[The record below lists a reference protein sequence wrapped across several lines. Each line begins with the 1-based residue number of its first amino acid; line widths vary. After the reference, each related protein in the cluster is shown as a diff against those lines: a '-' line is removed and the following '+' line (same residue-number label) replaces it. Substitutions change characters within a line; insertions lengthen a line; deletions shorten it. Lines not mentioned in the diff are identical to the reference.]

1 MVTTPA
7 ELTALDAARLD
18 DLLVAHNES
27 QKHYDDLEEWWDG
40 KQAVKLT
47 ERMKQY
53 LTANGAEGVEFADN
67 YLGLVVESLTDRL
80 HVTGFGVPGEAPV
93 VVADGKEAPGP
104 LAQYAADTWAAN
116 RGDALQLAV
125 HDAAVALGDA
135 YVIVEWDQA
144 AGRPALHFNDPRLI
158 RMYYSHENALRPEFA
173 TKTWTMAM
181 PDGGKSVRMNVYHH
195 DRIER
200 WVRNGV
206 IVGGQWR
213 PFTGADGLPAVIP
226 WTLDGTPDGEPLG
239 LAVIHFANNRR
250 GNRPY
255 GQSEML
261 PAIPLQRAINKAL
274 IDGLRIADAQGWPQ
288 RWATGVT
295 TATDDLSAEPGSVW
309 EVESDLA
316 KLGQLDATSPEG
328 AIEWLNKLQ
337 EDIAAVT
344 RTPQHLFRITGAFP
358 SGEAIKTAEAPLV
371 KKAGKR
377 QTLFGNAWEDGQLL
391 AARLGVANG
400 VLTEVPPATGYE
412 ALWDDPETRPAEL
425 DHIAS
430 INAKEGISRLQ
441 RWREYGYTDEE
452 IERMQEEL
460 SVQADELADALD
472 VALNQNGGRPG
483 QQRNGMPARMP
494 AGMGDDA

>member
-18 DLLVAHNES
+18 DLLNTHNEA
-27 QKHYDDLEEWWDG
+27 QQHYTDLESWWDG

-53 LTANGAEGVEFADN
+53 LSAHGAEGVEFSDN
-67 YLGLVVESLTDRL
+67 YLDLVVESLTDRL
-80 HVTGFGVPGEAPV
+80 HVAGFGVPGEAQV
-93 VVADGKEAPGP
+93 VDGEGAEQPGP

-125 HDAAVALGDA
+125 HDAAVALGDG
-135 YVIVEWDQA
+135 YVIVEWDA
-144 AGRPALHFNDPRLI
+144 VAGRPALHFNDPRLI
-158 RMYYSHENALRPEFA
+158 RMYYSHENAMQPEFA
-173 TKTWTMAM
+173 TKIWTMAM
-181 PDGGKSVRMNVYHH
+181 PDGGKSVRMNVYHPG
-195 DRIER
+195 RIER

-213 PFTGADGLPAVIP
+213 PFVGTDGLPAVIP
-226 WTLDGTPDGEPLG
+226 WTLDGTTGGEPLG
-239 LAVIHFANNRR
+239 IAVKHFANNRR

-255 GQSEML
+255 GESELL

-274 IDGLRIADAQGWPQ
+274 IDGLRVADAQGWPQ

-295 TATDDLSAEPGSVW
+295 TATDDLDAAPGSVW

-316 KLGQLDATSPEG
+316 KLGQLEATDPKG

-337 EDIAAVT
+337 EDLAAVT

-371 KKAGKR
+371 KKAQKR
-377 QTLFGNAWEDGQLL
+377 QTLFGNSWEDVQLL

-400 VLTEVPPATGYE
+400 ALTDVPPSTGYE
-412 ALWDDPETRPAEL
+412 CLWDDAETRPAEL

-452 IERMQEEL
+452 IQRMQEEL
-460 SVQADELADALD
+460 SVEQDDLAEALD
-472 VALNQNGGRPG
+472 VALNLNGGRPG
-483 QQRNGMPARMP
+483 GARAP
-494 AGMGDDA
+494 RTRSGD